1 MRDVHSDNADL
12 NLLRALD
19 ALLEE
24 RHVSRAADRFHLSQS
39 AMSRTLTRLRE
50 TFRDELLVRT
60 GGGYELT
67 PRARAIQDELDEL
80 LPRLRS
86 LVRGDDFDPAS
97 ATDAVRI
104 HGSDYACSVL
114 GPRLFAELFHRAPR
128 LSVTVEPLSAAT
140 FDDLGRGRVDLA
152 LTPVRPPAPL
162 TWTPLFEEDY
172 VCVLSAGHPLGGE
185 GTERL
190 TLAHL
195 TEFPQVTIVVLAAE
209 TMISDRRLRELGVR
223 PRSGLRVPFFSAAV
237 AAVSGTTLI
246 AMVPRRFAR
255 QYAQVEGLRIAEAPE
270 EFESF
275 SYGMS
280 WHPRLNSDPAQ
291 AWLRSLVQVAAAAV

>member
-1 MRDVHSDNADL
+1 MCCVHSDNADL

-24 RHVSRAADRFHLSQS
+24 RQVSRAADRFHLSQS

-50 TFRDELLVRT
+50 TFHDELLVRT
-60 GGGYELT
+60 GSGYELT
-67 PRARAIQDELDEL
+67 PRARAIQRELDEL

-97 ATDAVRI
+97 ATDTVRI
-104 HGSDYACSVL
+104 HCSDYACAVL
-114 GPRLFAELFHRAPR
+114 GPRLFAELFHQAPR

-140 FDDLGRGRVDLA
+140 SDDLGRGRVDLA

-172 VCVLSAGHPLGGE
+172 VCVLSDRHPLAVE
-185 GTERL
+185 GADRL
-190 TLAHL
+190 TLADL
-195 TEFPQVTIVVLAAE
+195 AEFPQVNIVVLAPE

-223 PRSGLRVPFFSAAV
+223 TRSGLRVPFFSAAV
-237 AAVSGTTLI
+237 SALPGTALI
-246 AMVPRRFAR
+246 AMLPRRFAR
-255 QYAQVEGLRIAEAPE
+255 QHAHVDGLRIAEAPE
-270 EFESF
+270 EFEPF

-280 WHPRLNSDPAQ
+280 WHPRLNTDPAQ
-291 AWLRSLVQVAAAAV
+291 TWLRSLVQAAAASM

>member
-1 MRDVHSDNADL
+1 MHGMHSVNADL

-50 TFRDELLVRT
+50 TFRDELLVRA
-60 GGGYELT
+60 GSGYELT
-67 PRARAIQDELDEL
+67 PRARAIQRELDEL

-97 ATDAVRI
+97 ATDTVRI
-104 HGSDYACSVL
+104 HCSDYACAVL
-114 GPRLFAELFHRAPR
+114 GPQLFARLFHQAPR
-128 LSVTVEPLSAAT
+128 LSVTIEPLSAAT
-140 FDDLGRGRVDLA
+140 SDDLGRGRVDLA

-172 VCVLSAGHPLGGE
+172 VCVLSARHPVARD
-185 GTERL
+185 RL
-190 TLAHL
+190 TLADL
-195 TEFPQVTIVVLAAE
+195 AEFPQVTIVVLAPE

-223 PRSGLRVPFFSAAV
+223 TRSGLRVPFFGAAV
-237 AAVSGTTLI
+237 AAVPGTTLI
-246 AMVPRRFAR
+246 ATVPRRFAR
-255 QYAQVEGLRIAEAPE
+255 QHAHVEGLRIAEAPE
-270 EFESF
+270 EFEPF

-280 WHPRLNSDPAQ
+280 WHPRLTTDPAQ
-291 AWLRSLVQVAAAAV
+291 TWLRSLVQAAAASV

>member
-1 MRDVHSDNADL
+1 MRCVHSDNADL

-24 RHVSRAADRFHLSQS
+24 RQVSRAADRFHLSQS

-60 GGGYELT
+60 GSGYELT
-67 PRARAIQDELDEL
+67 PRARAIQRELDEL

-97 ATDAVRI
+97 ATDAVRL
-104 HGSDYACSVL
+104 HGSDYICAVL
-114 GPRLFAELFHRAPR
+114 GPRLFAELFHQAPA

-140 FDDLGRGRVDLA
+140 SDDLERGRIDLA

-162 TWTPLFEEDY
+162 IWEPLFEEDY
-172 VCVLSAGHPLGGE
+172 VCVLSDRHPLRR
-185 GTERL
+185 ERL
-190 TLAHL
+190 TLADL
-195 TEFPQVTIVVLAAE
+195 AEFPQVSIIVLAPE

-223 PRSGLRVPFFSAAV
+223 TRSGLRVPFFSAAV
-237 AAVSGTTLI
+237 SALPGTTLI
-246 AMVPRRFAR
+246 AMLPRRFAR
-255 QYAQVEGLRIAEAPE
+255 QHADVDGLRIAEAPE
-270 EFESF
+270 EFEPYH
-275 SYGMS
+275 YGMS
-280 WHPRLNSDPAQ
+280 WHPRLNTDPVQ
-291 AWLRSLVQVAAAAV
+291 AWLRSLVRAGAASI